1 MHRTILL
8 LILLAGLGV
17 PRAWF
22 PWVQTR
28 GGNGLFSSDSVL
40 HLTLE
45 TDLEAL
51 LSDRSQESQERP
63 AILRIQG
70 GDKDGVEVPL
80 EVGTRG
86 RFRLQKNI
94 CPFPPIRFD
103 LEESRP
109 LGTVFD
115 GQDKIKLVTH
125 CHDRDSFEQNI
136 LEEYLAYRIYDRLTE
151 VSFRVRL
158 AEITYVDTRG
168 KNPQLT
174 RMAFLIEDADA
185 LARRVGGMLLE
196 IPGARATAFEPQQIG
211 LMFLFQYMIGNIDW
225 STANSQNLEVIR
237 VGTDHFAVPYDFDW
251 SGLVDAPYAGPS
263 PLTER
268 LHDSVRERLYLGVCW
283 DQIDWKRV
291 FASFEEAKDSI
302 FAEIRSVPGLAEY
315 NVRAATEYI
324 EEFYEF
330 LSNPERAERDI
341 SRMCR
346 DE

>member
-1 MHRTILL
+1 
-8 LILLAGLGV
+8 V
-17 PRAWF
+17 
-22 PWVQTR
+22 VQTP
-28 GGNGLFSSDSVL
+28 GGKGLFSSDSVL
-40 HLTLE
+40 HFTLE

-51 LSDRSQESQERP
+51 LDDRSQESQERP

-70 GDKDGVEVPL
+70 GASDDVEVPL
-80 EVGTRG
+80 YVRTRG
-86 RFRLQKNI
+86 SFRLQRNI
-94 CPFPPIRFD
+94 CPFPPLRFD
-103 LEESRP
+103 LDEPRP

-125 CHDRDSFEQNI
+125 CHDRDSFEQNA
-136 LEEYLAYRIYDRLTE
+136 LEEYLAYRIYNRLTD

-185 LARRVGGMLLE
+185 LARRLDGMLLE
-196 IPGARATAFEPQQIG
+196 IPGARATAFEPQQMG
-211 LMFLFQYMIGNIDW
+211 TMFLFQYMIGNIDW

-237 VGTDHFAVPYDFDW
+237 VGMDHFAVPYDFDW
-251 SGLVDAPYAGPS
+251 SGLVDAAYAGPS

-268 LHDSVRERLYLGVCW
+268 LHESVRERLYLGVCW
-283 DQIDWKRV
+283 DQIDWQRV
-291 FASFEEAKDSI
+291 FASFEEARESI
-302 FAEIRSVPGLAEY
+302 LAEIQSVPGLAEY
-315 NVRAATEYI
+315 NVRSATRYV

-330 LSNPERAERDI
+330 LSNPERAEEEI

-346 DE
+346 GE